1 MYVDPR
7 LNQIDDCLYRV
18 ATKAIIMQDDKVL
31 LVQETPELWW
41 GFPGGG
47 IDHGETAE
55 SALFREITEELG
67 VPAAHITSDLAVVHY
82 TVGTVV
88 HDIPRMNLFFRV
100 SVPPELVKST
110 SHVVNWGWFTRD
122 EFLELTVSSSYNR
135 AKLAR
140 LIFGD

>member
-55 SALFREITEELG
+55 SA
-67 VPAAHITSDLAVVHY
+67 
-82 TVGTVV
+82 
-88 HDIPRMNLFFRV
+88 
-100 SVPPELVKST
+100 
-110 SHVVNWGWFTRD
+110 
-122 EFLELTVSSSYNR
+122 
-135 AKLAR
+135 
-140 LIFGD
+140 